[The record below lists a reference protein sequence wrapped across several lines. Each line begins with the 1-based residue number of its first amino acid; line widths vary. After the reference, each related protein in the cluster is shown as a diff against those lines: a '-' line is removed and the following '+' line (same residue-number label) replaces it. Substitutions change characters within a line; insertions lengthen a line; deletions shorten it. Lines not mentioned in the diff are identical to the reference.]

1 MFIPA
6 PFQLSEAEASN
17 VIKDY
22 GFATLFSTAGGM
34 PYATHLPLMMSKDN
48 HYLYGHFALANP
60 QWKEI
65 EGQSVL
71 AVFQG
76 PHCYISPKWY
86 ETNQDVPTW
95 NYVAVHVYGEA
106 ELLNKEETVHSMSD
120 LVLKYESPDSPYK
133 LEDVDA
139 KLLAGL
145 NKGVKGF
152 KIKISKIEGKAKL
165 GQNQSAAR
173 QELVVQQLKQIPHTN
188 EQLISGLMEEN
199 IKRIT
204 EKN

>member
-1 MFIPA
+1 MYIPA
-6 PFQLSEAEASN
+6 PFQLSEADASN
-17 VIKDY
+17 VIKEY

-48 HYLYGHFALANP
+48 HYLYGHFALPNP

-95 NYVAVHVYGEA
+95 NYVAVYVYGEA
-106 ELLNKEETVHSMSD
+106 ELLDNEETVHSMRD

-133 LEDVDA
+133 LEDIDA

-165 GQNQSAAR
+165 SQNQSAAR

-199 IKRIT
+199 IKRIA

>member
-1 MFIPA
+1 MYIAA
-6 PFQLSEAEASN
+6 PFQLSEAEAYD
-17 VIKDY
+17 VIKEY
-22 GFATLFSTAGGM
+22 GFAALFSTAGGM
-34 PYATHLPLMMSKDN
+34 PYATHLPLTISKDN
-48 HYLYGHFALANP
+48 ECLYGHFALPNP

-86 ETNQDVPTW
+86 ETNLAVPTW

-106 ELLNKEETVHSMSD
+106 ELLDEEETVHSMGD

-139 KLLAGL
+139 KFLSGM

-152 KIKISKIEGKAKL
+152 KIKISKIEGQAKL
-165 GQNQSAAR
+165 SQNHSAQR
-173 QELVVQQLKQIPHTN
+173 QKMVVQQLKQIPHTN

-204 EKN
+204 AKN

>member
-1 MFIPA
+1 MYIPA
-6 PFQLSEAEASN
+6 PFQLSEADASN
-17 VIKDY
+17 VIKEY

-48 HYLYGHFALANP
+48 HYLYGHFALPNP

-106 ELLNKEETVHSMSD
+106 QLLDNEETVHSMSD
-120 LVLKYESPDSPYK
+120 LVLKYESPDSSYK
-133 LEDVDA
+133 LEDIDA

-165 GQNQSAAR
+165 SQNQPAAR

>member
-1 MFIPA
+1 MYIPA
-6 PFQLSEAEASN
+6 PFQLSEAEAYD
-17 VIKDY
+17 VIKEY
-22 GFATLFSTAGGM
+22 GFAALFSTAGGM

-48 HYLYGHFALANP
+48 ECLYGHFALPNP

-86 ETNQDVPTW
+86 ETNRAVPTW

-106 ELLNKEETVHSMSD
+106 ELLDEEETVHSMGD

-139 KLLAGL
+139 KFLSGM

-152 KIKISKIEGKAKL
+152 KIKISKIEGQAKL
-165 GQNQSAAR
+165 SQNHSAQR
-173 QELVVQQLKQIPHTN
+173 QEMVVQQLKQIPHTN

-204 EKN
+204 AKN

>member
-1 MFIPA
+1 MYIPA
-6 PFQLSEAEASN
+6 PFQLSEADASN
-17 VIKDY
+17 VIKEY

-48 HYLYGHFALANP
+48 HYLYGHFALPNP

-106 ELLNKEETVHSMSD
+106 QLLDNEETVHSMSD
-120 LVLKYESPDSPYK
+120 LVLKYESPDSSYK
-133 LEDVDA
+133 LEDIDA

-165 GQNQSAAR
+165 SQNQSAAR

>member
-1 MFIPA
+1 MYIPA
-6 PFQLSEAEASN
+6 PFQLSEAEAYD
-17 VIKDY
+17 VIKEY
-22 GFATLFSTAGGM
+22 GFAALFSTAGGM

-48 HYLYGHFALANP
+48 ECLYGHFALPNP

-86 ETNQDVPTW
+86 ETNRAVPTW

-106 ELLNKEETVHSMSD
+106 ELLDEEETVHSMGD

-133 LEDVDA
+133 LEHVDA
-139 KLLAGL
+139 KFLSGM

-152 KIKISKIEGKAKL
+152 KIKISKIEGQAKL
-165 GQNQSAAR
+165 SQNHSAQR
-173 QELVVQQLKQIPHTN
+173 QEMVVQQLKQIPHTN

-204 EKN
+204 AKN

>member
-1 MFIPA
+1 MYIPA
-6 PFQLSEAEASN
+6 PFQLSEADASN
-17 VIKDY
+17 VIKEY

-48 HYLYGHFALANP
+48 HYLYGHFALPNP

-106 ELLNKEETVHSMSD
+106 QLLDNEETVHSMSD
-120 LVLKYESPDSPYK
+120 LVLKYESPDSSYK
-133 LEDVDA
+133 LEDIDA

-152 KIKISKIEGKAKL
+152 RIKISKIEGKAKL
-165 GQNQSAAR
+165 SQNQSAAR

>member
-1 MFIPA
+1 MYIPA
-6 PFQLSEAEASN
+6 PFQLSEAEAYD
-17 VIKDY
+17 VIKEY
-22 GFATLFSTAGGM
+22 GFAALFSTAGGM
-34 PYATHLPLMMSKDN
+34 PYATHLPLTMSKDN
-48 HYLYGHFALANP
+48 ECLYGHFALPNP

-86 ETNQDVPTW
+86 ETNRAVPTW

-106 ELLNKEETVHSMSD
+106 ELLDEEETVHSMGD

-139 KLLAGL
+139 KFLSGM

-152 KIKISKIEGKAKL
+152 KIKISKIEGQAKL
-165 GQNQSAAR
+165 SQNHSAQR
-173 QELVVQQLKQIPHTN
+173 QKMVVQQLKLIPHTN

-204 EKN
+204 AKN

>member
-1 MFIPA
+1 MYIPA
-6 PFQLSEAEASN
+6 PFQLSEAEAYD
-17 VIKDY
+17 VIKEY
-22 GFATLFSTAGGM
+22 GFAALFSTAGGM
-34 PYATHLPLMMSKDN
+34 PYATHLPLTMSKDN
-48 HYLYGHFALANP
+48 ECLYGHFALPNP

-86 ETNQDVPTW
+86 ETNRAVPTW

-106 ELLNKEETVHSMSD
+106 ELLDEEETVHSMGD

-139 KLLAGL
+139 KFLSGM

-152 KIKISKIEGKAKL
+152 KIKISKIEGQAKL
-165 GQNQSAAR
+165 SQNHSAQR
-173 QELVVQQLKQIPHTN
+173 QEMVVQQLKQIPHTN

-204 EKN
+204 AKN

>member
-152 KIKISKIEGKAKL
+152 KIKVSKIEGKAKL

>member
-1 MFIPA
+1 
-6 PFQLSEAEASN
+6 
-17 VIKDY
+17 
-22 GFATLFSTAGGM
+22 
-34 PYATHLPLMMSKDN
+34 MMSKDN
-48 HYLYGHFALANP
+48 HYLYGHFALPNP

-95 NYVAVHVYGEA
+95 NYVAVYVYGEA
-106 ELLNKEETVHSMSD
+106 ELLDNEETVHSMSD

-133 LEDVDA
+133 LEDIDA

-165 GQNQSAAR
+165 SQNQSAAR

-199 IKRIT
+199 IKRIA

>member
-1 MFIPA
+1 MYIPA
-6 PFQLSEAEASN
+6 PFQLSEAEAYD
-17 VIKDY
+17 VIKEY
-22 GFATLFSTAGGM
+22 GFAALFSTAGGM
-34 PYATHLPLMMSKDN
+34 PYATHLPLTMSKDN
-48 HYLYGHFALANP
+48 ECLYGHFALPNP

-86 ETNQDVPTW
+86 ETNRAVPTW

-106 ELLNKEETVHSMSD
+106 ELLDEEETVHSMGD

-139 KLLAGL
+139 KFLSGM

-152 KIKISKIEGKAKL
+152 KIKISKIEGQAKL
-165 GQNQSAAR
+165 SQNHSAQR
-173 QELVVQQLKQIPHTN
+173 QKMVVQQLKQIPHTN

-204 EKN
+204 AKN

>member
-1 MFIPA
+1 MYIPA
-6 PFQLSEAEASN
+6 PFQLSEAEACD
-17 VIKDY
+17 VIKEY
-22 GFATLFSTAGGM
+22 GFAALFSTAEGM
-34 PYATHLPLMMSKDN
+34 PYATHLPLMMSKN
-48 HYLYGHFALANP
+48 HECLYGHFALPNP

-65 EGQSVL
+65 DGQNVL

-86 ETNQDVPTW
+86 ETNQAVPTW

-106 ELLNKEETVHSMSD
+106 ELLDEEETVQSMSE

-139 KLLAGL
+139 KLLAGM

-165 GQNQSAAR
+165 SQNHSAAR
-173 QELVVQQLKQIPHTN
+173 QGLVVQQLKQIPHTN

-204 EKN
+204 ANN

>member
-1 MFIPA
+1 MYIPA
-6 PFQLSEAEASN
+6 PFQLSEAEACN
-17 VIKDY
+17 VIKEY
-22 GFATLFSTAGGM
+22 GFAALFSTAGGM
-34 PYATHLPLMMSKDN
+34 PYATHLPLMISKDN
-48 HYLYGHFALANP
+48 ECLYGHFALPNP

-86 ETNQDVPTW
+86 ETNLAVPTW

-106 ELLNKEETVHSMSD
+106 ELLDEEETVHSMGD

-139 KLLAGL
+139 KFLSGM

-152 KIKISKIEGKAKL
+152 KIKISKIEGQAKL
-165 GQNQSAAR
+165 SQNHSAQR
-173 QELVVQQLKQIPHTN
+173 QEMVVQQLKQIPHTN
-188 EQLISGLMEEN
+188 EQLISSLMEEN

-204 EKN
+204 AKN

>member
-1 MFIPA
+1 MYIPA
-6 PFQLSEAEASN
+6 PFQLSEADASN
-17 VIKDY
+17 VIKEY

-48 HYLYGHFALANP
+48 HYLYGHFALPNP

-106 ELLNKEETVHSMSD
+106 ELLDNEENVHSMSD

-133 LEDVDA
+133 LEDIDA

-165 GQNQSAAR
+165 SQNQPAAR

>member
-1 MFIPA
+1 MYIPA
-6 PFQLSEAEASN
+6 PFQLSEAEAYD
-17 VIKDY
+17 VIKEY
-22 GFATLFSTAGGM
+22 GFAALFSTAGGM
-34 PYATHLPLMMSKDN
+34 PYATHLPLTMSKDN
-48 HYLYGHFALANP
+48 ECLYGHFALPNP

-86 ETNQDVPTW
+86 ETNRAVPTW

-106 ELLNKEETVHSMSD
+106 ELLDEEETVHSMDD

-139 KLLAGL
+139 KFLSGM

-152 KIKISKIEGKAKL
+152 KIKISKIEGQAKL
-165 GQNQSAAR
+165 SQNHSAQR
-173 QELVVQQLKQIPHTN
+173 QEMVVQQLKQIPHTN
-188 EQLISGLMEEN
+188 EQLISSLMEEN

-204 EKN
+204 AKN

>member
-106 ELLNKEETVHSMSD
+106 ELLNKEETLHSMSD

-152 KIKISKIEGKAKL
+152 KIKVSKIEGKAKL

>member
-1 MFIPA
+1 MYIPA
-6 PFQLSEAEASN
+6 PFQLSEADASN
-17 VIKDY
+17 VIKEY

-48 HYLYGHFALANP
+48 HYLYGHFALPNP

-95 NYVAVHVYGEA
+95 NYVAVYVYGEA
-106 ELLNKEETVHSMSD
+106 ELLDNEETVHSMSD

-133 LEDVDA
+133 LEDIDA

-152 KIKISKIEGKAKL
+152 KISKIEGKAKL
-165 GQNQSAAR
+165 SQNQSAAR

-199 IKRIT
+199 IKRIA

>member
-1 MFIPA
+1 MYIPA
-6 PFQLSEAEASN
+6 PFQLSEAEAYD
-17 VIKDY
+17 VIKEY
-22 GFATLFSTAGGM
+22 GFAALFSTAGGM

-48 HYLYGHFALANP
+48 ECLYGHFALPNP

-86 ETNQDVPTW
+86 ETNRAVPTW

-106 ELLNKEETVHSMSD
+106 ELLDEEETVHSMGD

-139 KLLAGL
+139 KFLSGM

-152 KIKISKIEGKAKL
+152 KIKISKIEGQAKL
-165 GQNQSAAR
+165 SQNHSAQR
-173 QELVVQQLKQIPHTN
+173 QEMVVQQLKQIPHTN
-188 EQLISGLMEEN
+188 EQLISSLMEEN

-204 EKN
+204 AKN

>member
-1 MFIPA
+1 MYIPA
-6 PFQLSEAEASN
+6 PFQLSEAEAYD
-17 VIKDY
+17 VIKEY
-22 GFATLFSTAGGM
+22 GFAALFSTAGGM

-48 HYLYGHFALANP
+48 QCLYGHFALPNP

-86 ETNQDVPTW
+86 ETNQAVPTW

-106 ELLNKEETVHSMSD
+106 ELLDEEETVHSMGD

-139 KLLAGL
+139 KFLSGM

-152 KIKISKIEGKAKL
+152 KIKISKIEGQAKL
-165 GQNQSAAR
+165 SQNHSAAR
-173 QELVVQQLKQIPHTN
+173 QEMVVQQLKQIPHTN

-204 EKN
+204 AKN

>member
-1 MFIPA
+1 MYIPA
-6 PFQLSEAEASN
+6 PFQLSEADASN
-17 VIKDY
+17 VIKEY

-48 HYLYGHFALANP
+48 HYLYGHFALPNP

-95 NYVAVHVYGEA
+95 NYVAVYVYGEA
-106 ELLNKEETVHSMSD
+106 ELLDNEETVHSMSD

-133 LEDVDA
+133 LEDIDA

-165 GQNQSAAR
+165 SQNQSAAR

-204 EKN
+204 ANN

>member
-1 MFIPA
+1 MYIPA
-6 PFQLSEAEASN
+6 PFQLSEAEACN
-17 VIKDY
+17 VIKEY
-22 GFATLFSTAGGM
+22 GFAALFSTAGGM

-48 HYLYGHFALANP
+48 ECLYGHFALPNP

-86 ETNQDVPTW
+86 ETNLAVPTW

-106 ELLNKEETVHSMSD
+106 ELLDEEETVHSMGD

-139 KLLAGL
+139 KFLSGM

-152 KIKISKIEGKAKL
+152 KIKISKIEGQAKL
-165 GQNQSAAR
+165 SQNHSAQR
-173 QELVVQQLKQIPHTN
+173 QKMVVQQLKQIPHTN

-204 EKN
+204 AKN

>member
-1 MFIPA
+1 MYIPA
-6 PFQLSEAEASN
+6 PFQLSEAEACN
-17 VIKDY
+17 VIKEY
-22 GFATLFSTAGGM
+22 GFAALFSTAGGM
-34 PYATHLPLMMSKDN
+34 PYATHLPLTMSKDN
-48 HYLYGHFALANP
+48 ECLYGHFALPNP

-86 ETNQDVPTW
+86 ETNRAVPTW

-106 ELLNKEETVHSMSD
+106 ELLDEEETVHSMGD

-139 KLLAGL
+139 KFLSGM

-152 KIKISKIEGKAKL
+152 KIKISKIEGQAKL
-165 GQNQSAAR
+165 SQNHSAQR
-173 QELVVQQLKQIPHTN
+173 QEMVVQQLKQIPHTN

-204 EKN
+204 AKN